1 MSRIPSLTGGSLAPR
16 RSIGLAGGRAQG
28 SGAEPGAG
36 QKRSR
41 DASVSSQSAA
51 NSATSQLSA
60 RFIEQMLDDL
70 AETVPPVADYDA
82 LPDPED
88 EVARAAELTD
98 QLSSIITQYIAV
110 RGSDA

>member
-1 MSRIPSLTGGSLAPR
+1 MSRISSLTGGSLGMPQ
-16 RSIGLAGGRAQG
+16 SIGVAGGRAQG

-41 DASVSSQSAA
+41 DASVASESAA
-51 NSATSQLSA
+51 SSATSQLSA

-70 AETVPPVADYDA
+70 AETVPPVAEYDP
-82 LPDPED
+82 LPDPQG

-98 QLSSIITQYIAV
+98 QLSSIITQYIAG